1 MTDNEQNADVSKTL
15 TEQWKKRALLSGWY
29 WVKMSYQGAIIPL
42 YYSED
47 YGFEYDDHFYDFEEI
62 SEVLGRV
69 PSYELWK
76 AVHEQWKVLLQ
87 ENTKLKK
94 LLKKHRDIFARTL
107 ALCIDLNFGEKQK
120 NQFADDIAE
129 IDQVLGEE

>member
-1 MTDNEQNADVSKTL
+1 MTNYDILK
-15 TEQWKKRALLSGWY
+15 
-29 WVKMSYQGAIIPL
+29 
-42 YYSED
+42 
-47 YGFEYDDHFYDFEEI
+47 EYEAHQTP
-62 SEVLGRV
+62 V
-69 PSYELWK
+69 PSYEEWQRILHYAGK
-76 AVHEQWKVLLQ
+76 YEFEYTSCVMDYENLKE

-129 IDQVLGEE
+129 IDQALGEDK